1 MLEVFFSR
9 NNFTAR
15 RFLKKA
21 KALMMKHDP
30 TVTDHLG
37 GLFPSQAQTACCSSY
52 VENQLEFLG
61 PLCIAG
67 ESARR

>member
-9 NNFTAR
+9 NIFTAR

-37 GLFPSQAQTACCSSY
+37 GLFPSQAQTACCSR
-52 VENQLEFLG
+52 
-61 PLCIAG
+61 
-67 ESARR
+67 ESVRISRSSVYSRRICR